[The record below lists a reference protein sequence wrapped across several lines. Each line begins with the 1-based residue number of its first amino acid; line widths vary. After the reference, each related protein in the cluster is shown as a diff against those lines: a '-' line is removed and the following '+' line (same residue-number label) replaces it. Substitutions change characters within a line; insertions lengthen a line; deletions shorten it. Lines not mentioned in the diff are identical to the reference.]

1 MKYENRIVL
10 FLDILGFQDHLN
22 KTVDKK
28 KDNEDEIQKLYHSLQ
43 LINWF
48 AGINDG
54 SNKIA
59 TQFSDSLVISFKP
72 DSKNE
77 FLNLLDDIIR
87 LIIALVQNGIIC
99 RGAISYGKLIHTKEI
114 IFGPAL
120 VDAYLTESKA
130 AMYPRVILDPNILD
144 TVAGSTEFYTD
155 GRPQKK
161 VLLSYL
167 DEDEDGKYFID
178 YFKQCHY
185 GMLPLENLNAYIDS
199 LRSIIVDGR
208 RKQKPDL
215 KVKYGWM
222 KSKFNKMV
230 DVFTE
235 EKFVSSFGASNGQAE
250 ILKLKTLKKI

>member
-28 KDNEDEIQKLYHSLQ
+28 KDNEDEIQKLYDSLYI
-43 LINWF
+43 INLF
-48 AGINDG
+48 GGINDG
-54 SNKIA
+54 SDKIA

-77 FLNLLDDIIR
+77 FLYLLDDIIS
-87 LIIALVQNGIIC
+87 LIIALVRNGIIC
-99 RGAISYGKLIHTKEI
+99 RGAISYGKLKHTKDI

-144 TVAGSTEFYTD
+144 TVADSTEFYTD

-178 YFKQCHY
+178 YFKKCHY
-185 GMLPLENLNAYIDS
+185 KMPLEDLNTYIDS

-235 EKFVSSFGASNGQAE
+235 EKFVSFFGASNGQAE